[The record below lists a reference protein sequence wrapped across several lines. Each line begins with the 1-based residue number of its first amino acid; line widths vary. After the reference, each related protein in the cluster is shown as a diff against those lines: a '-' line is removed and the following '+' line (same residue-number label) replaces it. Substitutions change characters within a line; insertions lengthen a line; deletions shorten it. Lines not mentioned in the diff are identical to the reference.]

1 MMEALLRAINKIL
14 IEKDDDINML
24 KWENEC
30 LKKKV
35 ALLEAD
41 IEKYKENEAKE
52 AKDGQT
58 ERAKYPN
65 T

>member
-1 MMEALLRAINKIL
+1 MEALLRAINKIL

-24 KWENEC
+24 KWENERLKAEIKD
-30 LKKKV
+30 LKK
-35 ALLEAD
+35 D

-58 ERAKYPN
+58 ERAEYPN